1 MQTPKLFTIYS
12 LHTFVIFANTLYIP
26 RAQSLI
32 QIVVFAI
39 LLIHIAFAE
48 FYPDPP
54 SSDNTLFITF
64 KPE

>member
-1 MQTPKLFTIYS
+1 MSPEHK
-12 LHTFVIFANTLYIP
+12 VI
-26 RAQSLI
+26 I
-32 QIVVFAI
+32 QIAVFAII

-64 KPE
+64 KPEWKLFETNILVDTI